1 MKLVLIIAIAASIC
15 TFIAGVMHISMVSSN
30 NINSTILF
38 LVGGLAQIFWWCPLL
53 KIGEGYGI
61 T

>member
-15 TFIAGVMHISMVSSN
+15 TFIAGVMHISMVPSN

-38 LVGGLAQIFWWCPLL
+38 LVGGLAQIFWVVPT
-53 KIGEGYGI
+53 I
-61 T
+61 